1 VTGARSRNALDE
13 NEIAVDQVV
22 DARKR
27 HLKVL
32 CVELARFRKLEV
44 DDLKVHKLRVIE
56 ETAEDAKDWLDS

>member
-1 VTGARSRNALDE
+1 L
-13 NEIAVDQVV
+13 VV

-44 DDLKVHKLRVIE
+44 DGFMVHKLRVIE